1 MNYNNLKLPPILG
14 EIKFSESIKK
24 KLYSKDNINYNM
36 FKTQVVKKEENFTNN
51 NNNNNNS
58 NFNSSYEQSDD
69 MFENINEINDDSVF
83 TEEDQDLD
91 DDQEEEEEEIDDQYD
106 YYNNDEILDLKQQ
119 LNFLKKE
126 NYYMQL
132 EIEKLETKLRKEN
145 KFNLNTI
152 ELDRHLT
159 NLESFFISKQQQQQP
174 QPQFEHQ
181 DKIIRYSTLSTSYQP
196 IKSITSKSTS
206 VFNNYYNYNKDNLIS
221 DIYDNNHLKLPSLS
235 SFYNNNISSSNYSAR
250 NNKIINYT
258 KDKQLI
264 DDTINQFYS

>member
-24 KLYSKDNINYNM
+24 KLYSKDNINFNM
-36 FKTQVVKKEENFTNN
+36 SKMQISVKKEENYTNN
-51 NNNNNNS
+51 NNNNNNN

-69 MFENINEINDDSVF
+69 LFENINEINDDSVF

-91 DDQEEEEEEIDDQYD
+91 DDDDDDQREEEIIDDQYD
-106 YYNNDEILDLKQQ
+106 YYNNDEILDLKEQ

-132 EIEKLETKLRKEN
+132 EIEKLETKLRKE
-145 KFNLNTI
+145 KSFNLNTI

-159 NLESFFISKQQQQQP
+159 NLESFFISKQQQQQ
-174 QPQFEHQ
+174 

-196 IKSITSKSTS
+196 IKSTS

-221 DIYDNNHLKLPSLS
+221 DIYNNNHLKLPSLS
-235 SFYNNNISSSNYSAR
+235 FYSNISSSNYSPR

-264 DDTINQFYS
+264 DDTINQFYPFS

>member
-1 MNYNNLKLPPILG
+1 M
-14 EIKFSESIKK
+14 
-24 KLYSKDNINYNM
+24 SKMQIS
-36 FKTQVVKKEENFTNN
+36 VKKEENYTNN

-69 MFENINEINDDSVF
+69 LFENINEINDDSVF
-83 TEEDQDLD
+83 TEEDEDLD
-91 DDQEEEEEEIDDQYD
+91 DDDQKEEIDDQYD
-106 YYNNDEILDLKQQ
+106 YYNNDEILDLKEQ

-132 EIEKLETKLRKEN
+132 EIEKLETKLRKE
-145 KFNLNTI
+145 KTFNLNTI

-159 NLESFFISKQQQQQP
+159 NLESFFISKQQQQQ
-174 QPQFEHQ
+174 QQQ

-196 IKSITSKSTS
+196 IKSTTSKSTT

-221 DIYDNNHLKLPSLS
+221 DIYNNNHLKLPSLS
-235 SFYNNNISSSNYSAR
+235 FYSNISSNYSPR
-250 NNKIINYT
+250 NNKLINYT

-264 DDTINQFYS
+264 DDTINQFYPFS